1 MLRTDVKSFYE
12 SIDHHLLIERLAVY
26 IKDRFILNLLWQS
39 MSRCVDCGGVFRDI
53 RRGIPRGSPL
63 SPLLGAFF
71 LAELDNCFDH
81 TDVYYVRYMDDVLI
95 MTRTRWS
102 LRRNVARLNR
112 IFNLLKIEKHP
123 DKTFI
128 GRIDKGFDFL
138 GYRFGGGTLALAQ
151 STWNNFRAHLHRLYE
166 QKRTA
171 PEGAA
176 ALDAY
181 VTRWV
186 RWTTAGLNG
195 LTVRVTFPT
204 AYAEASQPDTE

>member
-138 GYRFGGGTLALAQ
+138 GYRFGVELSPSLNPPGIIFEHICIGFT
-151 STWNNFRAHLHRLYE
+151 SKSERLPKE
-166 QKRTA
+166 PLRLM
-171 PEGAA
+171 PM
-176 ALDAY
+176 
-181 VTRWV
+181 
-186 RWTTAGLNG
+186 
-195 LTVRVTFPT
+195 
-204 AYAEASQPDTE
+204 